1 MYLFTVWLTIAVA
14 AWAFVSAYHRYKD
27 VFHPLIFTMP
37 MFVFIYGYMPLKQ
50 VASFQLFSF
59 LSEDQVLFF
68 QVLVLAVLGAF
79 IYGCLRGSSAEV
91 SSANTAAT
99 YDPGVLQRT
108 ALVMG
113 GAGMLAWA
121 YMVHASGGL
130 RGAFGA
136 ANGGVWSDIGYIRDS
151 VYLLLLA
158 IFLLLSKQLYSPRS
172 KVWWASIVV
181 FAFPWLIQAL
191 LGARRGPTFVLFVS
205 ISVSWYMARNRRPP
219 FLATVVAGALVGFLM
234 LFLVANRGKIFIG
247 SQQELSVDNVD
258 ADTTSGAANE
268 YIFGA
273 GCVTAARQS
282 GEYFWGKRILAYV
295 LVRPIPHQLWPNK
308 YEDFGVPELLDNAG
322 VAKGGLQ
329 ALGWVQIPGAAA
341 AMVGDFWVELWW
353 GAVPLAGL
361 CGWAYGYCWSR
372 AIVVGG
378 VWNIQYVILVALS
391 VYLVTQGIEAVEFR
405 LLILSIP
412 TWWVWRKAVIHAVE
426 PVFA

>member
-1 MYLFTVWLTIAVA
+1 
-14 AWAFVSAYHRYKD
+14 
-27 VFHPLIFTMP
+27 
-37 MFVFIYGYMPLKQ
+37 
-50 VASFQLFSF
+50 
-59 LSEDQVLFF
+59 
-68 QVLVLAVLGAF
+68 
-79 IYGCLRGSSAEV
+79 
-91 SSANTAAT
+91 
-99 YDPGVLQRT
+99 
-108 ALVMG
+108 
-113 GAGMLAWA
+113 
-121 YMVHASGGL
+121 
-130 RGAFGA
+130 
-136 ANGGVWSDIGYIRDS
+136 
-151 VYLLLLA
+151 
-158 IFLLLSKQLYSPRS
+158 
-172 KVWWASIVV
+172 
-181 FAFPWLIQAL
+181 
-191 LGARRGPTFVLFVS
+191 
-205 ISVSWYMARNRRPP
+205 
-219 FLATVVAGALVGFLM
+219 M

-412 TWWVWRKAVIHAVE
+412 TWWVWRKAAIHAVE